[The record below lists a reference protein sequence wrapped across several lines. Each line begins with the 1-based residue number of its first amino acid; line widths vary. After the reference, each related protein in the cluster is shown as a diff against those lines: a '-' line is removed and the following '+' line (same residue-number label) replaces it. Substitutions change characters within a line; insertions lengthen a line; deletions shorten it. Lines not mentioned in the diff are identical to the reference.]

1 MSYRRP
7 GSGPLASASALAV
20 AALVAAACADTPL
33 APPAPAATAGAL
45 AAAAFGP
52 DPAFAVIGIDGF
64 VQPFTHTSDV
74 TIPMAPAP
82 WKPAGWSVVRHQ
94 RDPRSWYEIEPMA
107 AWHGTSCQR
116 PDDAVEPLHR
126 VSGYD
131 DMVFLCRNHMM
142 TANNSSDYGV
152 IYITPGYQADFSAG
166 TAVVRFDVATKR
178 ESLRDWIDLWL
189 TPYEDNLVAPL
200 DATLPDLQGEPRRAV
215 HLRMAT
221 DRASAFTA
229 LVTSDFAT
237 TELPVA
243 DTTSYETAFA
253 ARRLAPSATRRD
265 TFELHI
271 SRTHVKFGMPRYN
284 LWWVDAD
291 IPGGLD
297 WSRAV
302 MQFGHHSFRP
312 IPGQG
317 GPTTWHWD
325 NIGAAP
331 ATPFTIIR
339 ADRRYVD
346 GSTPAGAVTFPTA
359 APANAFLRAA
369 VFGTFEVRFA
379 GADRL
384 LADWQPVQLQAQ
396 RELAPNR
403 FAAAWM
409 PIPPGTTRAEFRAT
423 PARVKGGRNTTA
435 WMARDIE
442 IWAEPL
448 TATFAGVA
456 AAGR

>member
-200 DATLPDLQGEPRRAV
+200 DATPPRPPGRAAPRRARPHDHRPRV
-215 HLRMAT
+215 GLHRARHHRLRHHRAAGRRHDELRDRLRRPPPHHQRHTPRHVRAPHLAHAREVRHA
-221 DRASAFTA
+221 A
-229 LVTSDFAT
+229 LQPLVG
-237 TELPVA
+237 
-243 DTTSYETAFA
+243 
-253 ARRLAPSATRRD
+253 RRR
-265 TFELHI
+265 H
-271 SRTHVKFGMPRYN
+271 
-284 LWWVDAD
+284 
-291 IPGGLD
+291 PGGLD

-302 MQFGHHSFRP
+302 MQFGHHSFKP
-312 IPGQG
+312 VAGNG
-317 GPTTWHWD
+317 GATTWHWD

-346 GSTPAGAVTFPTA
+346 AATTGGQVTFATA

-369 VFGTFEVRFA
+369 
-379 GADRL
+379 DRRH
-384 LADWQPVQLQAQ
+384 P
-396 RELAPNR
+396 R
-403 FAAAWM
+403 
-409 PIPPGTTRAEFRAT
+409 
-423 PARVKGGRNTTA
+423 
-435 WMARDIE
+435 
-442 IWAEPL
+442 
-448 TATFAGVA
+448 
-456 AAGR
+456 